1 MKFLYF
7 IVLPFVGIFASLYG
21 ILEPLKATG
30 TIGFK
35 IKYFLKT
42 EESTIFVRR
51 TYAILLLITNILF
64 VKLTNKKCEFVV
76 LENPPVLGAILW
88 ALEIANN
95 ELPNKEL
102 KDKVLANII
111 KYQNSVQ

>member
-7 IVLPFVGIFASLYG
+7 IVLPFVGVFASLYG

-35 IKYFLKT
+35 IKYFFKT

-51 TYAILLLITNILF
+51 TYAILLLITNILYIIYCILILKGVF
-64 VKLTNKKCEFVV
+64 VYNRYTIIILYFLVV
-76 LENPPVLGAILW
+76 IVPAFPTIL
-88 ALEIANN
+88 LYFILFNRNGERRR
-95 ELPNKEL
+95 
-102 KDKVLANII
+102 
-111 KYQNSVQ
+111 

>member
-1 MKFLYF
+1 MRFLYF

-51 TYAILLLITNILF
+51 TYAILLLITNILYIIY
-64 VKLTNKKCEFVV
+64 C
-76 LENPPVLGAILW
+76 IL
-88 ALEIANN
+88 I
-95 ELPNKEL
+95 L
-102 KDKVLANII
+102 KDVFDYNRYNMILLYFLVVIVPAFPTILLYFILFNR
-111 KYQNSVQ
+111 NGERRR

>member
-1 MKFLYF
+1 MRFLNF

-51 TYAILLLITNILF
+51 TYAILLLITNILYIIYCILILKAVF
-64 VKLTNKKCEFVV
+64 VYNRYNMILLYFLVV
-76 LENPPVLGAILW
+76 IVPAFPTIL
-88 ALEIANN
+88 LYFILFNRNGERRR
-95 ELPNKEL
+95 
-102 KDKVLANII
+102 
-111 KYQNSVQ
+111 